1 MPRCL
6 FIYEKARMVRCYA
19 KEYDCVIRRAGVPV
33 GIPYSFLRDEAGDKE
48 MWLVGPEHGRSYLVG
63 REPDGRFVISK
74 GNGLSYTLYPFI
86 NTGEMGVDSWGLLL
100 KKDAERDFQLGQE
113 IASLGIKTNKMQ
125 YVLEIDCPLIVH
137 REELKPYLLQY
148 SVECPYRI
156 TDAAFIPR
164 KTIEEQVAR
173 WPRKYEYRYLDAAEV
188 LIKNLYI
195 LHKNR
200 VLHNA
205 ITPQNYTWALEL
217 LDFELA
223 SSPRIPYDRD
233 DYQRHVQ
240 VLMSREI
247 IHTYQIIIYIAAVL
261 GECRDDRILD
271 AMFKSYGFDIEIF
284 AIHSK

>member
-1 MPRCL
+1 MEHCR
-6 FIYEKARMVRCYA
+6 A
-19 KEYDCVIRRAGVPV
+19 KGYDYDIKRAGVPI
-33 GIPYSFLRDEAGDKE
+33 GTPYPYIRDEAGDKE

-63 REPDGRFVISK
+63 RDPDGRFVISK

-113 IASLGIKTNKMQ
+113 VSSFGIKTNRMQ
-125 YVLEIDCPLIVH
+125 YVLEVDCPLIVH
-137 REELKPYLLQY
+137 GEELKPYLLQY

-164 KTIEEQVAR
+164 NIIDEQVAK
-173 WPRKYEYRYLDAAEV
+173 WPGKHEYHYLDAADV
-188 LIKNLYI
+188 LIKNLYT
-195 LHKNR
+195 LHRNR

-223 SSPRIPYDRD
+223 SSPQIPYDRE

-261 GECRDDRILD
+261 GERRDDSALND
-271 AMFKSYGFDIEIF
+271 MFKSYGFDIKSYVIRRKRQETILT
-284 AIHSK
+284 HN

>member
-1 MPRCL
+1 
-6 FIYEKARMVRCYA
+6 
-19 KEYDCVIRRAGVPV
+19 
-33 GIPYSFLRDEAGDKE
+33 

-63 REPDGRFVISK
+63 HEPDGRFVISK
-74 GNGLSYTLYPFI
+74 GNGLSYTRFPFI
-86 NTGEMGVDSWGLLL
+86 NTGEMGEDSWGLLL

-113 IASLGIKTNKMQ
+113 VAALGIKTNKMQ
-125 YVLEIDCPLIVH
+125 YVLELDCPLIVH
-137 REELKPYLLQY
+137 GKELKPYLLQY

-173 WPRKYEYRYLDAAEV
+173 WPRKNEYRYLDAAEV

-223 SSPRIPYDRD
+223 SSPRTPYDQE

-261 GECRDDRILD
+261 GERQDDSILD
-271 AMFKSYGFDIEIF
+271 ALYKSYGFDIETNV
-284 AIHSK
+284 IHSKQHETNLINSLYV